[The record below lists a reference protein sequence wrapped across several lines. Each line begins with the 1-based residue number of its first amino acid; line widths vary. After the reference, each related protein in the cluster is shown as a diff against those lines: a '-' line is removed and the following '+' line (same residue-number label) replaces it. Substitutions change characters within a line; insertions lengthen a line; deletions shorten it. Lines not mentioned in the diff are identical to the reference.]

1 MMQFCCRVV
10 VLFVSLVAVLSSS
23 AQSPS
28 SEGLADA
35 GKQGTIAGTV
45 FDANNGQPI
54 RAAHVS
60 IKGQALTLVTDTDG
74 RFQVRVAPGTYSLVV
89 TSPRYVDVEVADVVV
104 VAGEV
109 AEASTVMVAKGTVT
123 TVDVV
128 EKVGAVEATAAAML
142 AERKLSGS
150 VTDGLSSEEI
160 RKTVASDAAG
170 AVEKVTGVSIVG
182 EGYVYVRGMG
192 ERYSATMLN
201 NSVLPTTDPER
212 RVVPLDLF
220 PASLID
226 QIKVLKTYSP
236 DLPGEFSAGLVQL
249 QTIEFPTKRLF
260 RFGYS
265 TGFNTRTTFQPFQSY
280 AGGRRDFFGF
290 DDGTRSIPA
299 AIPTDDRLFQGRFP
313 AEQVQA
319 FGRSFSRNW
328 EPRPIGSMRPVQ
340 TFNLAGGD
348 TFGKFGLVGAVTFTN
363 QPQRYAQVQRFLAL
377 EAANQPFF
385 FTRFDDFQTDNEAT
399 RLGAVG
405 NLAYR
410 INPSHKLVWR
420 NTLSRDS
427 DKEARTYEG
436 LYGTT
441 DSVIQ
446 AQRLRWIERGL
457 LSTGLE
463 GEHALASL
471 GNTLFR
477 WQFTVSNS
485 KRDEPDLRET
495 IRTQNFDGTFRW
507 APLQNSGLRFY
518 NDLTDR
524 IYEPLAEVSK
534 PFYFGGVSGLIKT
547 GFRATIRERDFN
559 ARRFRFF
566 QSRLPNSLLIQ
577 PTNTIFAP
585 ENINPNGLV
594 LLEETRTTDA
604 YQASLDI
611 YGGYVMADV
620 NLSPRWRLVGG
631 ARIEDAQMVV
641 TTRESK
647 VPGSVPIVSRLDNR
661 DVLPSLNLIYALSR
675 RQNLRFGYGRT
686 VSRPDFRE
694 LSPFEFLN
702 TLGGFTTVGNP
713 DLLRTKIESLDGRWE
728 WFLGGDQVVAASY
741 FYKRLS
747 DPIEVFLQPSTGSD
761 LRQSFFNAE
770 GANNQ
775 GVELEFRKNLSFLG
789 SRFRP
794 LSLVSNY
801 TFVNSDVVLGGTDAI
816 VGILTSQNRPLT
828 GQSRHIYNVILDF
841 AKPQWRSNA
850 RFFINSVSRRITDVG
865 LLGLPDLYQ
874 ERNVM
879 MDFVYQYDIKE
890 NGRWSVRFTAEN
902 LGDNTFRWTQGGLL
916 VRQYQLGRTFQ
927 IGTTFS
933 LF

>member
-1 MMQFCCRVV
+1 MTQFR
-10 VLFVSLVAVLSSS
+10 SVAVFLFLYALAGGASPAQTPS
-23 AQSPS
+23 AEAS
-28 SEGLADA
+28 ADTP
-35 GKQGTIAGTV
+35 GRGTIAGTV
-45 FDANNGQPI
+45 FDANNGQPV

-60 IKGQALTLVTDTDG
+60 IKGQPLTLVTDTDG
-74 RFQVRVAPGTYSLVV
+74 RFQVKIAPGTYSLVV
-89 TSPRYVDVEVADVVV
+89 TSPRYLDTEISDVVV
-104 VAGEV
+104 LAGEV
-109 AEASTVMVAKGTVT
+109 AEASTVVVPKGTVT

-128 EKVGAVEATAAAML
+128 ERVGSVEATAAAMM
-142 AERKLSGS
+142 AERKLAAA

-182 EGYVYVRGMG
+182 DGYVYVRGMG

-220 PASLID
+220 PALLID
-226 QIKVLKTYSP
+226 QIKVSKTYSP

-249 QTIEFPTKRLF
+249 QTVEFPTKRLF

-265 TGFNTRTTFQPFQSY
+265 NGFNTRTTFQPFQTY
-280 AGGRRDFFGF
+280 DGGGRDFFGF
-290 DDGTRSIPA
+290 DDGARALPP
-299 AIPTDDRLFQGRFP
+299 AIPPDDRLFQGRFP
-313 AEQVQA
+313 PDRVQE
-319 FGRSFSRNW
+319 FGRAFSRNW
-328 EPRPIGSMRPVQ
+328 EPRPIGRMRPTQ

-348 TFGKFGLVGAVTFTN
+348 TFGKLGLVGAFTFTN
-363 QPQRYAQVQRFLAL
+363 SPQRYAQLQRFLAL

-385 FTRFDDFQTDNEAT
+385 FSRFDDFQTDNEAT
-399 RLGAVG
+399 RLGAVA

-410 INPSHKLVWR
+410 ISPAHKLVWR

-427 DKEARTYEG
+427 DKEARSYEG

-457 LSTGLE
+457 LSSGLE
-463 GEHALASL
+463 GEHAVASL

-485 KRDEPDLRET
+485 TRDEPDLRET

-507 APLQNSGLRFY
+507 APLQNSGLRFF

-524 IYEPLAEVSK
+524 IYEPVAEVAK
-534 PFYFGGVSGLIKT
+534 PFFLGGVSGLLKT

-559 ARRFRFF
+559 ARRFRYF

-585 ENINPNGLV
+585 ENINPNGLI

-611 YGGYVMADV
+611 YGGFVMADV
-620 NLSPRWRLVGG
+620 SLTPRWRLVGG
-631 ARIEDAQMVV
+631 ARIEDAQMEVV
-641 TTRESK
+641 TRESK
-647 VPGSVPIVSRLDNR
+647 VPGAVPIVSRLDNR
-661 DVLPSLNLIYALSR
+661 DLLPSLNLIYSLSR

-713 DLLRTKIESLDGRWE
+713 DLLRTKIESFDGRWE
-728 WFLGGDQVVAASY
+728 WFLGGDQVLAASY
-741 FYKRLS
+741 FYKRLFS
-747 DPIEVFLQPSTGSD
+747 PIEVFLQPSTGSD

-775 GVELEFRKNLSFLG
+775 GIELEFRKNLSFLG

-794 LSLVSNY
+794 FSLVSNY
-801 TFVNSDVVLGGTDAI
+801 TFVDSDVVLGGTDAI

-841 AKPQWRSNA
+841 ANPQWRSNA
-850 RFFINSVSRRITDVG
+850 RFFVNSVSRRITDVG

-890 NGRWSVRFTAEN
+890 NGRWSIRFTAEN

-916 VRQYQLGRTFQ
+916 VRRYQLGRTFQ
-927 IGTTFS
+927 VGTTFS
-933 LF
+933 FF

>member
-1 MMQFCCRVV
+1 MKHFFLFSLLLSALAVV
-10 VLFVSLVAVLSSS
+10 
-23 AQSPS
+23 
-28 SEGLADA
+28 GLAAQPAAAEAPADSS
-35 GKQGTIAGTV
+35 KQGTIAGTV
-45 FDANNGQPI
+45 FDASNGQPV
-54 RAAHVS
+54 RAVHVS
-60 IKGQALTLVTDTDG
+60 LKGQPLTLVTDTDG
-74 RFQVRVAPGTYSLVV
+74 RFQVKVRPGTYSLVF
-89 TSPRYVDVEVADVVV
+89 TSPQYLDAEISDLVVR
-104 VAGEV
+104 AGEV
-109 AEASTVMVAKGTVT
+109 AEASTVMVAKGKVT

-128 EKVGAVEATAAAML
+128 ERVGAVEATAAAML

-160 RKTVASDAAG
+160 RKTVASHAAG

-182 EGYVYVRGMG
+182 DGYVYVRGMG

-220 PASLID
+220 PAALID

-236 DLPGEFSAGLVQL
+236 DLPGEFSAGLVQMH
-249 QTIEFPTKRLF
+249 TIEFPTKRLF

-265 TGFNTRTTFQPFQSY
+265 TGFNTVTSFQRFQSY
-280 AGGRRDFFGF
+280 AGGGRDFFGF
-290 DDGTRSIPA
+290 DDGTR
-299 AIPTDDRLFQGRFP
+299 AIPSLIPRDDRLFQGRFP
-313 AEQVQA
+313 ADQVQA
-319 FGRSFSRNW
+319 FGRAFSRNW
-328 EPRPIGSMRPVQ
+328 EPKPIDSMRPIQ

-348 TFGKFGLVGAVTFTN
+348 SFGKFGLVGAVTFTN
-363 QPQRYAQVQRFLAL
+363 SPQRFVQIQRFLAL

-385 FTRFDDFQTDNEAT
+385 FSRFDNFETNNEAT

-410 INPSHKLVWR
+410 INPAHKLVWR

-441 DSVIQ
+441 DSTIQ

-457 LSTGLE
+457 LSSGLE

-471 GNTLFR
+471 GNSLFR

-507 APLQNSGLRFY
+507 APLQNSGLRFF

-524 IYEPLAEVSK
+524 IYEPLVEFSK
-534 PFYFGGVSGLIKT
+534 PFYIGGISGLVKT
-547 GFRATIRERDFN
+547 GFRATKRERQFN
-559 ARRFRFF
+559 ARRFRYF

-577 PTNTIFAP
+577 PTNVIFAP
-585 ENINPNGLV
+585 ENINPNGLI

-620 NLSPRWRLVGG
+620 NLTPRWRLVGG
-631 ARIEDAQMVV
+631 TRIEDAQMLV

-647 VPGSVPIVSRLDNR
+647 VPGAVPIVSRLDNR
-661 DVLPSLNLIYALSR
+661 DLLPSVNLIYSLSR

-702 TLGGFTTVGNP
+702 TLGGFTTVGNA
-713 DLLRTKIESLDGRWE
+713 DLSRTRIDSLDGRWE
-728 WFLGGDQVVAASY
+728 WFLGGDEVVAASY

-775 GVELEFRKNLSFLG
+775 GVELEFRKNLAFLG

-794 LSLVSNY
+794 FSLVTNY
-801 TFVNSDVVLGGTDAI
+801 TFVDSDVVLGGTDAI
-816 VGILTSQNRPLT
+816 VGILTSQKRPLT
-828 GQSRHIYNVILDF
+828 GQSRHIFNVICDF

-850 RFFINSVSRRITDVG
+850 RFFVNSVSRRITDVG

-879 MDFVYQYDIKE
+879 MDFVYQYDIRE
-890 NGRWSVRFTAEN
+890 NGKWSVRFTAEN

-916 VRQYQLGRTFQ
+916 VRQYQLGRTFE

-933 LF
+933 FF

>member
-1 MMQFCCRVV
+1 MKHFFLFSLLLSALAVV
-10 VLFVSLVAVLSSS
+10 
-23 AQSPS
+23 
-28 SEGLADA
+28 GLAAQPAAAEAPADSS
-35 GKQGTIAGTV
+35 KQGTIAGTV
-45 FDANNGQPI
+45 FDASNGQPV
-54 RAAHVS
+54 RAVHVS
-60 IKGQALTLVTDTDG
+60 LKGQPLTLVTDTDG
-74 RFQVRVAPGTYSLVV
+74 RFQVKVRPGTYSLVF
-89 TSPRYVDVEVADVVV
+89 TSPQYLDAEISDLVVR
-104 VAGEV
+104 AGEV
-109 AEASTVMVAKGTVT
+109 AEASTVMVAKGKVT

-128 EKVGAVEATAAAML
+128 ERVGAVEATAAAML

-182 EGYVYVRGMG
+182 DGYVYVRGMG

-220 PASLID
+220 PAALID

-236 DLPGEFSAGLVQL
+236 DLPGEFSAGLVQMH
-249 QTIEFPTKRLF
+249 TIEFPTKRLF

-265 TGFNTRTTFQPFQSY
+265 TGFNTVTSFQRFQSY
-280 AGGRRDFFGF
+280 AGGGRDFFGF
-290 DDGTRSIPA
+290 DDGTR
-299 AIPTDDRLFQGRFP
+299 AIPSLIPRDDRLFQGRFP
-313 AEQVQA
+313 ADQVQA
-319 FGRSFSRNW
+319 FGRAFSRNW
-328 EPRPIGSMRPVQ
+328 EPKPIDSMRPIQ

-348 TFGKFGLVGAVTFTN
+348 SFGKFGLVGAVTFTN
-363 QPQRYAQVQRFLAL
+363 SPQRFVQIQRFLAL

-385 FTRFDDFQTDNEAT
+385 FSRFDNFETDNEAT

-410 INPSHKLVWR
+410 INPAHKLVWR

-441 DSVIQ
+441 DSTIQ

-457 LSTGLE
+457 LSSGLE

-471 GNTLFR
+471 GNSLFR

-507 APLQNSGLRFY
+507 APLQNSGLRFF

-524 IYEPLAEVSK
+524 IYEPLVEISK
-534 PFYFGGVSGLIKT
+534 PFYIGGISGLVKT
-547 GFRATIRERDFN
+547 GFRATKRERQFN
-559 ARRFRFF
+559 ARRFRYF

-577 PTNTIFAP
+577 PTNVIFAP
-585 ENINPNGLV
+585 ENINPNGLI

-620 NLSPRWRLVGG
+620 SLTPRWRLVGG
-631 ARIEDAQMVV
+631 TRIEDAQMLV

-647 VPGSVPIVSRLDNR
+647 VPGAVPIVSRLDNR
-661 DVLPSLNLIYALSR
+661 DLLPSVNLIYSLSR

-702 TLGGFTTVGNP
+702 TLGGFTTVGNA
-713 DLLRTKIESLDGRWE
+713 DLSRTRIDSLDGRWE
-728 WFLGGDQVVAASY
+728 WFLGGDEVVAASY

-747 DPIEVFLQPSTGSD
+747 NPIEVFLQPSTGSD

-775 GVELEFRKNLSFLG
+775 GVELEFRKNLAFLG

-794 LSLVSNY
+794 FSLVTNY
-801 TFVNSDVVLGGTDAI
+801 TFVDSDVVLGGTDAI
-816 VGILTSQNRPLT
+816 VGILTSQKRPLT
-828 GQSRHIYNVILDF
+828 GQSRHIFNVICDF

-850 RFFINSVSRRITDVG
+850 RFFVNSVSRRITDVG

-879 MDFVYQYDIKE
+879 MDFVYQYDIRE
-890 NGRWSVRFTAEN
+890 NGKWSVRFTAEN

-933 LF
+933 FF

>member
-1 MMQFCCRVV
+1 MKHFFLFSLLLSALAVV
-10 VLFVSLVAVLSSS
+10 
-23 AQSPS
+23 
-28 SEGLADA
+28 GLAAQPAAAEAPADSS
-35 GKQGTIAGTV
+35 KQGTIAGTV
-45 FDANNGQPI
+45 FDASNGQPV
-54 RAAHVS
+54 RAVHVS
-60 IKGQALTLVTDTDG
+60 LKGQPLTLVTDTDG
-74 RFQVRVAPGTYSLVV
+74 RFQVKVRPGTYSLVF
-89 TSPRYVDVEVADVVV
+89 TSPQYLDAEISDLVVR
-104 VAGEV
+104 AGEV
-109 AEASTVMVAKGTVT
+109 AEASTVMVAKGKVT

-128 EKVGAVEATAAAML
+128 ERVGAVEATAAAML

-160 RKTVASDAAG
+160 RKTVASHAAG

-182 EGYVYVRGMG
+182 DGYVYVRGMG

-220 PASLID
+220 PAALID

-236 DLPGEFSAGLVQL
+236 DLPGEFSAGLVQMH
-249 QTIEFPTKRLF
+249 TIEFPTKRLF

-265 TGFNTRTTFQPFQSY
+265 TGFNTVTSFQRFQSY
-280 AGGRRDFFGF
+280 AGGGRDFFGF
-290 DDGTRSIPA
+290 DDGTR
-299 AIPTDDRLFQGRFP
+299 AIPSLIPRDDRLFQGRFP
-313 AEQVQA
+313 ADQVQA
-319 FGRSFSRNW
+319 FGRAFSRNW
-328 EPRPIGSMRPVQ
+328 EPKPIDSMRPIQ

-348 TFGKFGLVGAVTFTN
+348 SFGKFGLVGAVTFTN
-363 QPQRYAQVQRFLAL
+363 SPQRFVQIQRFLAL

-385 FTRFDDFQTDNEAT
+385 FSRFDNFETNNEAT

-410 INPSHKLVWR
+410 INPAHKLVWR

-441 DSVIQ
+441 DSTIQ

-457 LSTGLE
+457 LSSGLE

-471 GNTLFR
+471 GNSLFR

-507 APLQNSGLRFY
+507 APLQNSGLRFF

-524 IYEPLAEVSK
+524 IYEPLVEFSK
-534 PFYFGGVSGLIKT
+534 PFYIGGISGLVKT
-547 GFRATIRERDFN
+547 GFRATKRERQFN
-559 ARRFRFF
+559 ARRFRYF

-577 PTNTIFAP
+577 PTNVIFAP
-585 ENINPNGLV
+585 ENINPNGLI

-620 NLSPRWRLVGG
+620 NLTPRWRLVGG
-631 ARIEDAQMVV
+631 TRIEDAQMLV

-647 VPGSVPIVSRLDNR
+647 VPGAVPIVSRLDNR
-661 DVLPSLNLIYALSR
+661 DLLPSVNLIYSLSR

-702 TLGGFTTVGNP
+702 TLGGFTTVGNA
-713 DLLRTKIESLDGRWE
+713 DLSRTRIDSLDGRWE
-728 WFLGGDQVVAASY
+728 WFLGGDEVVAASY

-747 DPIEVFLQPSTGSD
+747 NPIEVFLQPSTGSD

-775 GVELEFRKNLSFLG
+775 GVELEFRKNLAFLG

-794 LSLVSNY
+794 FSLVTNY
-801 TFVNSDVVLGGTDAI
+801 TFVDSDVVLGGTDAI
-816 VGILTSQNRPLT
+816 VGILTSQKRPLT
-828 GQSRHIYNVILDF
+828 GQSRHIFNVICDF

-850 RFFINSVSRRITDVG
+850 RFFVNSVSRRITDVG

-879 MDFVYQYDIKE
+879 MDFVYQYDIRE
-890 NGRWSVRFTAEN
+890 NGKWSVRFTAEN

-916 VRQYQLGRTFQ
+916 VRQYQLGRTFE

-933 LF
+933 FF

>member
-1 MMQFCCRVV
+1 MKHFFLFSLLLSALAVV
-10 VLFVSLVAVLSSS
+10 
-23 AQSPS
+23 
-28 SEGLADA
+28 GLAAQPAAAEAPADSS
-35 GKQGTIAGTV
+35 KQGTIAGTV
-45 FDANNGQPI
+45 FDASNGQPV
-54 RAAHVS
+54 RAVHVS
-60 IKGQALTLVTDTDG
+60 LKGQPLTLVTDTDG
-74 RFQVRVAPGTYSLVV
+74 RFQVKVRPGTYSLVF
-89 TSPRYVDVEVADVVV
+89 TSPQYLDAEISDLVVR
-104 VAGEV
+104 AGEV
-109 AEASTVMVAKGTVT
+109 AEASTVMVAKGKVT

-128 EKVGAVEATAAAML
+128 ERVGAVEATAAAML

-182 EGYVYVRGMG
+182 DGYVYVRGMG

-220 PASLID
+220 PAALID

-236 DLPGEFSAGLVQL
+236 DLPGEFSAGLVQMH
-249 QTIEFPTKRLF
+249 TIEFPTKRLF

-265 TGFNTRTTFQPFQSY
+265 TGFNTVTSFQRFQSY
-280 AGGRRDFFGF
+280 AGGGRDFFGF
-290 DDGTRSIPA
+290 DDGTR
-299 AIPTDDRLFQGRFP
+299 AIPSLIPRDDRLFQGRFP
-313 AEQVQA
+313 ADQVQA
-319 FGRSFSRNW
+319 FGRAFSRNW
-328 EPRPIGSMRPVQ
+328 EPKPIDSMRPIQ

-348 TFGKFGLVGAVTFTN
+348 SFGKFGLVGAVTFTN
-363 QPQRYAQVQRFLAL
+363 SPQRFVQIQRFLAL

-385 FTRFDDFQTDNEAT
+385 FSRFDNFETDNEAT

-410 INPSHKLVWR
+410 INPAHKLVWR

-441 DSVIQ
+441 DSTIQ

-457 LSTGLE
+457 LSSGLE

-471 GNTLFR
+471 GNSLFR

-507 APLQNSGLRFY
+507 APLQNSGLRFF

-524 IYEPLAEVSK
+524 IYEPLVEISK
-534 PFYFGGVSGLIKT
+534 PFYIGGISGLVKT
-547 GFRATIRERDFN
+547 GFRATKRERQFN
-559 ARRFRFF
+559 ARRFRYF

-577 PTNTIFAP
+577 PTNVIFAP
-585 ENINPNGLV
+585 ENINPNGLI

-620 NLSPRWRLVGG
+620 SLTPRWRLVGG
-631 ARIEDAQMVV
+631 TRIEDAQMLV

-647 VPGSVPIVSRLDNR
+647 VPGAVPIVSRLDNR
-661 DVLPSLNLIYALSR
+661 DLLPSVNLIYSLSR

-702 TLGGFTTVGNP
+702 TLGGFTTVGNA
-713 DLLRTKIESLDGRWE
+713 DLSRTRIDSLDGRWE
-728 WFLGGDQVVAASY
+728 WFLGGDEVVAASY

-775 GVELEFRKNLSFLG
+775 GVELEFRKNLAFLG

-794 LSLVSNY
+794 FSLVTNY
-801 TFVNSDVVLGGTDAI
+801 TFVDSDVVLGGTDAI
-816 VGILTSQNRPLT
+816 VGILTSQKRPLT
-828 GQSRHIYNVILDF
+828 GQSRHIFNVICDF

-850 RFFINSVSRRITDVG
+850 RFFVNSVSRRITDVG

-879 MDFVYQYDIKE
+879 MDFVYQYDIRE
-890 NGRWSVRFTAEN
+890 NGKWSVRFTAEN

-933 LF
+933 FF

>member
-1 MMQFCCRVV
+1 MKHFFLFSLLLSALAVV
-10 VLFVSLVAVLSSS
+10 
-23 AQSPS
+23 
-28 SEGLADA
+28 GLAAQPAAAEAPADSS
-35 GKQGTIAGTV
+35 KQGTIAGTV
-45 FDANNGQPI
+45 FDASNGQPV
-54 RAAHVS
+54 RAVHVS
-60 IKGQALTLVTDTDG
+60 LKGQPLTLVTDTDG
-74 RFQVRVAPGTYSLVV
+74 RFQVKVRPGTYSLVF
-89 TSPRYVDVEVADVVV
+89 TSPQYLDAEISDLVVR
-104 VAGEV
+104 AGEV
-109 AEASTVMVAKGTVT
+109 AEASTVMVAKGKVT

-128 EKVGAVEATAAAML
+128 ERVGAVEATAAAML

-160 RKTVASDAAG
+160 RKTVASHAAG

-182 EGYVYVRGMG
+182 DGYVYVRGMG

-220 PASLID
+220 PAALID

-236 DLPGEFSAGLVQL
+236 DLPGEFSAGLVQMH
-249 QTIEFPTKRLF
+249 TIEFPTKRLF

-265 TGFNTRTTFQPFQSY
+265 TGFNTVTSFQRFQSY
-280 AGGRRDFFGF
+280 AGGGRDFFGF
-290 DDGTRSIPA
+290 DDGTR
-299 AIPTDDRLFQGRFP
+299 AIPSLIPRDDRLFQGRFP
-313 AEQVQA
+313 ADQVQA
-319 FGRSFSRNW
+319 FGRAFSRNW
-328 EPRPIGSMRPVQ
+328 EPKPIDSMRPIQ

-348 TFGKFGLVGAVTFTN
+348 SFGKFGLVGAVTFTN
-363 QPQRYAQVQRFLAL
+363 SPQRFVQIQRFLAL

-385 FTRFDDFQTDNEAT
+385 FSRFDNFETNNEAT

-410 INPSHKLVWR
+410 INPAHKLVWR

-441 DSVIQ
+441 DSTIQ

-457 LSTGLE
+457 LSSGLE

-471 GNTLFR
+471 GNSLFR

-507 APLQNSGLRFY
+507 APLQNSGLRFF

-524 IYEPLAEVSK
+524 IYEPLVEFSK
-534 PFYFGGVSGLIKT
+534 PFYIGGISGLVKT
-547 GFRATIRERDFN
+547 GFRATKRERQFN
-559 ARRFRFF
+559 ARRFRYF

-577 PTNTIFAP
+577 PTNVIFAP
-585 ENINPNGLV
+585 ENINPNGLI

-620 NLSPRWRLVGG
+620 NLTPRWRLVGG
-631 ARIEDAQMVV
+631 TRIEDAQMLV

-647 VPGSVPIVSRLDNR
+647 VPGAVPIVSRLDNR
-661 DVLPSLNLIYALSR
+661 DLLPSVNLIYSLSR

-702 TLGGFTTVGNP
+702 TLGGFTTVGNA
-713 DLLRTKIESLDGRWE
+713 DLSRTRIDSLDGRWE
-728 WFLGGDQVVAASY
+728 WFLGGDEVVAASY

-775 GVELEFRKNLSFLG
+775 GVELEFRKNLAFLG

-794 LSLVSNY
+794 FSLVTNY
-801 TFVNSDVVLGGTDAI
+801 TFVDSDVVLGGTDAI
-816 VGILTSQNRPLT
+816 VGILTSQKRPLT
-828 GQSRHIYNVILDF
+828 GQSRYIFNVICDF

-850 RFFINSVSRRITDVG
+850 RFFVNSVSRRITDVG

-879 MDFVYQYDIKE
+879 MDFVYQYDIRE
-890 NGRWSVRFTAEN
+890 NGKWSVRFTAEN

-916 VRQYQLGRTFQ
+916 VRQYQLGRTFE

-933 LF
+933 FF

>member
-1 MMQFCCRVV
+1 MKHFFLFSLLLSALAVV
-10 VLFVSLVAVLSSS
+10 
-23 AQSPS
+23 
-28 SEGLADA
+28 GLAAQPAAAEAPADSS
-35 GKQGTIAGTV
+35 KQGTIAGTV
-45 FDANNGQPI
+45 FDASNGQPV
-54 RAAHVS
+54 RAVHVS
-60 IKGQALTLVTDTDG
+60 LKGQPLTLVTDTDG
-74 RFQVRVAPGTYSLVV
+74 RFQVKVRPGTYSLVF
-89 TSPRYVDVEVADVVV
+89 TSPQYLDAEISDLVVR
-104 VAGEV
+104 AGEV
-109 AEASTVMVAKGTVT
+109 AEASTVMVAKGKVT

-128 EKVGAVEATAAAML
+128 ERVGAVEATAAAML

-182 EGYVYVRGMG
+182 DGYVYVRGMG

-220 PASLID
+220 PAALID

-236 DLPGEFSAGLVQL
+236 DLPGEFSAGLVQMH
-249 QTIEFPTKRLF
+249 TIEFPTKRLF

-265 TGFNTRTTFQPFQSY
+265 TGFNTVTSFQRFQSY
-280 AGGRRDFFGF
+280 AGGGRDFFGF
-290 DDGTRSIPA
+290 DDGTR
-299 AIPTDDRLFQGRFP
+299 AIPSLIPRDDRLFQGRFP
-313 AEQVQA
+313 ADQVQA
-319 FGRSFSRNW
+319 FGRAFSRNW
-328 EPRPIGSMRPVQ
+328 EPKPIDSMRPIQ

-348 TFGKFGLVGAVTFTN
+348 SFGKFGLVGAVTFTN
-363 QPQRYAQVQRFLAL
+363 SPQRFVQIQRFLAL

-385 FTRFDDFQTDNEAT
+385 FSRFDNFETNNEAT

-410 INPSHKLVWR
+410 INPAHKLVWR

-441 DSVIQ
+441 DSTIQ

-457 LSTGLE
+457 LSSGLE

-471 GNTLFR
+471 GNSLFR

-507 APLQNSGLRFY
+507 APLQNSGLRFF

-524 IYEPLAEVSK
+524 IYEPLVEFSK
-534 PFYFGGVSGLIKT
+534 PFYIGGISGLVKT
-547 GFRATIRERDFN
+547 GFRATKRERQFN
-559 ARRFRFF
+559 ARRFRYF

-577 PTNTIFAP
+577 PTNVIFAP
-585 ENINPNGLV
+585 ENINPNGLI

-620 NLSPRWRLVGG
+620 SLTPRWRLVGG
-631 ARIEDAQMVV
+631 TRIEDAQMLV

-647 VPGSVPIVSRLDNR
+647 VPGAVPIVSRLDNR
-661 DVLPSLNLIYALSR
+661 DLLPSVNLIYSLSR

-702 TLGGFTTVGNP
+702 TLGGFTTVGNA
-713 DLLRTKIESLDGRWE
+713 DLSRTRIDSLDGRWE
-728 WFLGGDQVVAASY
+728 WFLGGDEVVAASY

-747 DPIEVFLQPSTGSD
+747 NPIEVFLQPSTGSD

-775 GVELEFRKNLSFLG
+775 GVELEFRKNLAFLG

-794 LSLVSNY
+794 FSLVTNY
-801 TFVNSDVVLGGTDAI
+801 TFVDSDVVLGGTDAI
-816 VGILTSQNRPLT
+816 VGILTSQKRPLT
-828 GQSRHIYNVILDF
+828 GQSRHIFNVICDF

-850 RFFINSVSRRITDVG
+850 RFFVNSVSRRITDVG

-879 MDFVYQYDIKE
+879 MDFVYQYDIRE
-890 NGRWSVRFTAEN
+890 NGKWSVRFTAEN

-916 VRQYQLGRTFQ
+916 VRQYQLGRTFE

-933 LF
+933 FF